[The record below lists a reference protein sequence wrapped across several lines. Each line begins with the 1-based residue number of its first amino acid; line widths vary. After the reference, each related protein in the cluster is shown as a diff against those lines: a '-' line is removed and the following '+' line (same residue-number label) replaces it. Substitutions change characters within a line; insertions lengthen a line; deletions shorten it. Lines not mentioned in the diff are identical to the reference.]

1 MSFQDVQLKQLTIE
15 TIKDFVRQH
24 SYMVV
29 HNPGGELFQAEN
41 ENGDKTGLLVDVQS
55 LSLLSQIYD
64 NLNPTNQS
72 RFNTVLQDEYKFA
85 NLLDKMWSWAA

>member
-15 TIKDFVRQH
+15 TIKDFVRQR

-85 NLLDKMWSWAA
+85 NLLDKMWS